1 MQSWLWRWVEWRL
14 QRDLPPM
21 QQLTTLGDLAEDFDS
36 RLQTSGRVRA
46 ELRLLRETR
55 AVAVAYRTR
64 HQQPHHRRPFM
75 ERLRLPET
83 RLAIRRLA
91 KQPAATLA
99 SVATL
104 ATAFAAALATWVLID
119 SVLLTPIQAHRPD
132 RLQVVGERY
141 QNPDGTLSNVSTTHV
156 FTAVERVR
164 SSGAFAEI
172 AAIGRHYARVG
183 DPSRPVSQEVAFIT
197 PSLFDVLGVRLAR
210 GPGFRAEDD
219 REGAPLTTI
228 LSHHYWQ
235 TERGGA
241 PDILGETI
249 AIGTQTARIVGVT
262 PEGFRGLDLANAP
275 ALYLPVHTAY
285 DVLGTDMDYL
295 GFGRS
300 SSAMRF
306 FMIVGRLP
314 DGGAAERAAAALQAL
329 PALPRPSTLEL
340 LPLHVAALPEAAR
353 PNMHRFT
360 QLLAATVCLLLLIG
374 SLTVGLLVLVRSE
387 SRREELAICL
397 ALGAT
402 KWRLVRGVLAESVV
416 LSACGLV
423 FAVPLTIALL
433 SAARTFELPGR
444 ISVDLLR
451 LHLDVTAMLIG
462 LAMAGLS
469 TVIIGLVAGFVGV
482 GGNIAE
488 LLRARTGATPRLSRR
503 RTRQGLVI
511 AQVAVTMVLLVG
523 TGLFARSVLA
533 ALSLNAAYDPKNV
546 VTTTLSL
553 RGLPYAPADIDRF
566 FIEVRDRMTASPTVL
581 NAALRA
587 DQAGMNSGGRVEF
600 NGEERVVPSF
610 LSYTVVDDHY
620 FSTLGLPILRGRD
633 FLRTDSPT
641 SPAVAIVSES
651 LGRFVARGGDPLGMT
666 VAEVFHRPGEPPD
679 VMRIVGVVPDVV
691 TNVTVLAPLTLYYPM
706 AQRPPASASQTLY
719 ARTRTEAG
727 SFARELRGVV
737 DQLDPRVAP
746 TEPITLAE
754 RIARQMAPQQFG
766 AAILGALAL
775 VALILT
781 LLGTFVIA
789 ETMAKARERE
799 LGVRAALG
807 ATARHLGGLIVHE
820 TVVLVGLGLVVGLGL
835 TWVASS
841 TVQALLY
848 QVTPFDTPSLLIAA
862 TTMLVLALLVSARP
876 ALRATRVNVA
886 VLLRD

>member
-14 QRDLPPM
+14 QQDLPPM
-21 QQLTTLGDLAEDFDS
+21 QRLTTLGDLAEDFDAH
-36 RLQTSGRVRA
+36 LQASGRLRA

-55 AVAVAYRTR
+55 AVALAYRTR
-64 HQQPHHRRPFM
+64 HQQPHNRRPLV

-132 RLQVVGERY
+132 QLQVVGERY
-141 QNPDGTLSNVSTTHV
+141 LNRDGTPGTLSTSHV
-156 FTAVERVR
+156 FTAVDRVR
-164 SSGAFAEI
+164 STGAFAEV
-172 AAIGRHYARVG
+172 AAIGLYGARIG
-183 DPSRPVSQEVAFIT
+183 DPSRLVAQEVAFIT
-197 PSLFDVLGVRLAR
+197 PNLFEVLGVRLAT
-210 GPGFRAEDD
+210 GPGFHAADD
-219 REGAPLTTI
+219 HEGAPLTAI
-228 LSHHYWQ
+228 LSHRYWQ

-241 PDILGETI
+241 PDIVGQTI
-249 AIGTQTARIVGVT
+249 AINTGTATIVGVA
-262 PEGFRGLDLANAP
+262 PKGFRGIDLTSAP
-275 ALYLPVHTAY
+275 VLFLPVHTAY

-300 SSAMRF
+300 RSATSLF
-306 FMIVGRLP
+306 TFVGRLP
-314 DGGAAERAAAALQAL
+314 DGRDAAQADTALRSL
-329 PALPRPSTLEL
+329 PALPRPTTLEL
-340 LPLHVAALPEAAR
+340 LPLNVAALPEAAR

-360 QLLAATVCLLLLIG
+360 RLLAATVCLLLLIG

-387 SRREELAICL
+387 SRREELAMCL

-416 LSACGLV
+416 LSVCGLIL
-423 FAVPLTIALL
+423 AAPLTVALL

-451 LHLDVTAMLIG
+451 LHLDMPAILIG
-462 LAMAGLS
+462 LTIAGLS
-469 TVIIGLVAGFVGV
+469 TVIIGLVAGLVGV

-503 RTRQGLVI
+503 RTRQALVI

-533 ALSLNAAYDPKNV
+533 ALSLNSAYGPENV
-546 VTTTLSL
+546 VTTHLSL
-553 RGLPYAPADIDRF
+553 RGLPYAQADIDRF
-566 FIEVRDRMTASPTVL
+566 FTEVRDRLASGPTVVS
-581 NAALRA
+581 AAFRA
-587 DQAGMNSGGRVEF
+587 DQAGMTRGGRVEF
-600 NGEERVVPSF
+600 NGEEREVPSY
-610 LSYTVVDDHY
+610 LMYTVVDTHY
-620 FSTLGLPILRGRD
+620 FSTIGLPILHGRD
-633 FLRTDSPT
+633 FARTDTPT
-641 SPAVAIVSES
+641 TPAVVIVSES

-666 VAEVFHRPGEPPD
+666 VAEVFNRPGQPPATL
-679 VMRIVGVVPDVV
+679 RIIGVVPDVV
-691 TNVTVLAPLTLYYPM
+691 TNVTVLEPLTLYYPM
-706 AQRPPASASQTLY
+706 AQRAPASTSQTLY
-719 ARTRTEAG
+719 ARTSMDAG
-727 SFARELRGVV
+727 LFAGELRRVV

-746 TEPITLAE
+746 TEAITLAE
-754 RIARQMAPQQFG
+754 RIARQMAPQRFG

-789 ETMAKARERE
+789 ETMARARERE

-807 ATARHLGGLIVHE
+807 ATARQLGGLIVHE
-820 TVVLVGLGLVVGLGL
+820 TVVLVGLGLAVGLGL
-835 TWVASS
+835 TWLASS
-841 TVQALLY
+841 TVEALLY
-848 QVTPFDTPSLLIAA
+848 QVTPFDTPSLVIASA
-862 TTMLVLALLVSARP
+862 AMLVLALLVSARP

-886 VLLRD
+886 ALLRD